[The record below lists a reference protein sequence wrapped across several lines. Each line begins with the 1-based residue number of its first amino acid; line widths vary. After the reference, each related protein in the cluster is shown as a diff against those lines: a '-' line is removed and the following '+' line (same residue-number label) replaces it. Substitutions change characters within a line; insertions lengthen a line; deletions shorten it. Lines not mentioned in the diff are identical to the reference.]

1 MTGGT
6 VMPEAT
12 HRTIAFVLYPG
23 LTILDLAGPL
33 EVFGSFVDSAA
44 SAGLPERYE
53 IAVVAESLEPMAT
66 DTPLGITAN
75 KTFAEVPHPFAVF
88 VPGGAAP
95 TVRALMNDAL
105 LDYLRSTAQTA
116 EIVGSICT
124 GAILLA
130 GAGLLEGRRA
140 TTHWSFH
147 GVLDRMGASYVPD
160 RWVED
165 GKFVTAAGVSAGI
178 DMALHVVGRLGG
190 AAVEREVQLIVEY
203 DPQPPLGPI
212 DWGSVDR
219 DSLAPWVDGVLR
231 DSLAERPDLL
241 ARLIG

>member
-1 MTGGT
+1 
-6 VMPEAT
+6 VLEADKT
-12 HRTIAFVLYPG
+12 ERTIAFVLYPG

-44 SAGLPERYE
+44 SAGLPETYE
-53 IAVVAESLEPMAT
+53 IALVAEYLETMPT
-66 DTPLGITAN
+66 DTPLGINAN

-88 VPGGAAP
+88 VPGGSRP
-95 TVRALMNDAL
+95 TVRALMDDTL
-105 LDYLRSTAQTA
+105 LDYLRSTARTA

-130 GAGLLEGRRA
+130 GAGLLDGRRA

-147 GVLDRMGASYVPD
+147 GVLDRMGALYVPE

-165 GKFVTAAGVSAGI
+165 GKFITAAGVSAGI

-190 AAVEREVQLIVEY
+190 EAVEGEVQLIIEY

-219 DSLAPWVDGVLR
+219 DALASWVDGVLR
-231 DSLAERPDLL
+231 ESLAGRPDLL
-241 ARLIG
+241 SRLTG

>member
-1 MTGGT
+1 VPEGGN
-6 VMPEAT
+6 
-12 HRTIAFVLYPG
+12 HRIIAFVLYPG

-44 SAGLPERYE
+44 SAGLPETYQV
-53 IAVVAESLEPMAT
+53 ALVAESLELMAT
-66 DTPLGITAN
+66 DTPLAIAAN

-88 VPGGAAP
+88 VPGGSAP
-95 TVRALMNDAL
+95 TVRALMNDVL
-105 LDYLRSTAQTA
+105 LGYLRSTAQTA

-147 GVLDRMGASYVPD
+147 RVLDRMGASYVPE

-165 GKFVTAAGVSAGI
+165 GKFITAAGVSAGI

-190 AAVEREVQLIVEY
+190 EAVAREVQLIIEY
-203 DPQPPLGPI
+203 DPRPPLGPI
-212 DWGSVDR
+212 DWGAVDR
-219 DSLAPWVDGVLR
+219 DALLPWVDGVLR
-231 DSLAERPDLL
+231 ESLAGRPDLL
-241 ARLIG
+241 ARVTD